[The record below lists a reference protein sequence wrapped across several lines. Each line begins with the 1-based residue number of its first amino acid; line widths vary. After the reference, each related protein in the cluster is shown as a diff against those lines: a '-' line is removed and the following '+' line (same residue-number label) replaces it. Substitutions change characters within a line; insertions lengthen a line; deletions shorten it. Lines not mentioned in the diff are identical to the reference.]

1 MFTFLF
7 TLFVLMILFG
17 VGFKLTGALLKACL
31 WLFIFLPFGIG
42 FCAVGVILCC
52 TILLIPVGT
61 LLMKGFLIC
70 LIPTLLSAM
79 NPLHD
84 TNYYDLKNKNNCR

>member
-61 LLMKGFLIC
+61 LLMKAGFHMI
-70 LIPTLLSAM
+70 IPG
-79 NPLHD
+79 
-84 TNYYDLKNKNNCR
+84 